1 MEFIYLP
8 NDSQQVK
15 QESLQKH
22 SLYIPLI
29 IVSHHHVWS
38 EMELTCKTLKC
49 SKNRN

>member
-15 QESLQKH
+15 RESLQNH

-29 IVSHHHVWS
+29 IVSHHPGMFGVKW
-38 EMELTCKTLKC
+38 
-49 SKNRN
+49 N